1 MRPFMESLSDE
12 EASAAPPMAAL
23 LNRLELAYP
32 EDLQLQSDDIKFIPP
47 GRSILQLA
55 RNSRNPTTN

>member
-23 LNRLELAYP
+23 LNRLELA
-32 EDLQLQSDDIKFIPP
+32 
-47 GRSILQLA
+47 
-55 RNSRNPTTN
+55 